1 MMTDQSCTTCP
12 NVFQFDVLCVV
23 LEFVTRPDLGNLI
36 STNKKLQAMLDDE
49 LVYEHFARHKYPSNT
64 LVVSRYRSWKELL
77 KDDNAKNGAYML
89 QGERAAVPIEQRSW
103 KLPAPPSQQLPPVAI
118 AKWRMNNSSAAYFNS
133 VKNIMWDRHLNHIV
147 ITVEAFGARDLRTA
161 VTTSFFR
168 VHGLPIPPRAI
179 LLRPLFILECSKHNS
194 PTYQLCQFYFQAS
207 DFRPGCAYK
216 YTYNGSPTIRGS
228 DYECVTFLG
237 RLAFPTSLKELFTL
251 DKENCSFISVPSTCS
266 RRVPQ
271 SPSNILDWNVTL
283 PRQVSE
289 LHKMGGWGT
298 PRTVPPRTSVS
309 SSNNS
314 NNINSISSSA
324 TTTHHSRINEL
335 APEEQEELDDWRVV
349 V

>member
-1 MMTDQSCTTCP
+1 MMTDPSSTTTYP
-12 NVFQFDVLCVV
+12 NVFLFDVLCVV
-23 LEFVTRPDLGNLI
+23 LEFATRADLGSLI
-36 STNKKLQAMLDDE
+36 STNKKLRAMLDDE
-49 LVYEHFARHKYPSNT
+49 LVYEQLARRKYPPNT
-64 LVVSRYRSWKELL
+64 LDVSRYRSWKELL

-89 QGERAAVPIEQRSW
+89 KGERAAGQRSS
-103 KLPAPPSQQLPPVAI
+103 KLPAVPLPPVAI
-118 AKWRMNNSSAAYFNS
+118 AKWRMNNSYTAYFSS
-133 VKNIMWDRHLNHIV
+133 VKNIVWDRHLNHIV
-147 ITVEAFGARDLRTA
+147 ITVEAFGARDLRSA

-179 LLRPLFILECSKHNS
+179 ILRPLFILECSKHNS
-194 PTYQLCQFYFQAS
+194 PTYQLCQFYFSAS

-251 DKENCSFISVPSTCS
+251 DKEHCSFIPVSSTSS

-271 SPSNILDWNVTL
+271 SPSNIMDWNVTL

-289 LHKMGGWGT
+289 LHKVGGWGT
-298 PRTVPPRTSVS
+298 PRTVPPRSSSSSS

-314 NNINSISSSA
+314 ISSTTT
-324 TTTHHSRINEL
+324 TTTHHFSITEP
-335 APEEQEELDDWRVV
+335 APEDQEELDDWRVV